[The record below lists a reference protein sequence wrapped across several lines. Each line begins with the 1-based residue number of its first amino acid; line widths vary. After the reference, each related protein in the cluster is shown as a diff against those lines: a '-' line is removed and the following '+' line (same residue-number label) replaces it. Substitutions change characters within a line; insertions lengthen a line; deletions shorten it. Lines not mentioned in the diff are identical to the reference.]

1 MALNENLP
9 EEFFDRLDRFKQI
22 DWVMFG
28 REALNTAREPIGKL
42 VLDSSQQAQELVKAG
57 DDLLAAYAT
66 VADALAR
73 AANEHERQAFVSLLE
88 TTLPRRAQ
96 SLKAA
101 VAAYGANDVANAVDA
116 GLAVAIKIIL
126 LLVKTIFLG

>member
-1 MALNENLP
+1 MALNESLP

-57 DDLLAAYAT
+57 DDLLASYAT

-73 AANEHERQAFVSLLE
+73 TANEHERQAFVSLLE

>member
-73 AANEHERQAFVSLLE
+73 AANEH
-88 TTLPRRAQ
+88 
-96 SLKAA
+96 
-101 VAAYGANDVANAVDA
+101 
-116 GLAVAIKIIL
+116 
-126 LLVKTIFLG
+126 